1 MLAVFARRPEIRERR
16 RLDDVTSH
24 MDGTY
29 DADLYDFTTPEL
41 FLGDRDWYGRKA
53 RECGAP
59 VLELGAGTGRIA
71 LALAREG
78 IHVHALDVHAGMISA
93 LRRKLAAEPPDV
105 RSRVVV
111 VQEDMRTFRIE
122 SKFALVIAPFR
133 ALLHNLTEADH
144 LATFERVRL
153 HLRPGGRFAFNV
165 FHPSLEFMSRHA
177 GPLTGTWRWTDT
189 YLRQDGG
196 WIVRSDA
203 NRYDTVAR
211 RIHSLLRYEDFGADG
226 VLKRT
231 FMHRL
236 ELSYLYA
243 EDVHRLLNQ
252 AGFRAV
258 TIAGGSDG
266 RPLQRDTDE
275 MFVEA
280 SVD

>member
-1 MLAVFARRPEIRERR
+1 
-16 RLDDVTSH
+16 
-24 MDGTY
+24 MDGAY
-29 DADLYDFTTPEL
+29 DPDLYDFTTPDL
-41 FLGDRDWYGRKA
+41 FLGDRDWYRRKA
-53 RECGAP
+53 QESGGP

-71 LALAREG
+71 LALARDG
-78 IHVHALDVHAGMISA
+78 LQVHALDIHGGMVAA
-93 LRRKLAAEPPDV
+93 LRRKIAAEAPEV
-105 RSRVVV
+105 QSRIVV
-111 VQEDMRTFRIE
+111 VQADMRTFRID
-122 SKFALVIAPFR
+122 SKFALAIAPFR

-177 GPLTGTWRWTDT
+177 GPSTGTWRWAET
-189 YLRQDGG
+189 YVRQDGG

-211 RIHSLLRYEDFGADG
+211 RIHSLLRYEDFGAEG

-231 FMHRL
+231 FVHRL

-243 EDVHRLLNQ
+243 EDIRRLLGQ
-252 AGFRAV
+252 AGFGAI
-258 TIAGGSDG
+258 TIGGGSDG
-266 RPLQRDTDE
+266 RPLQSDTDE

-280 SVD
+280 TVQ